1 MTIKNQY
8 TKTMEDIKAPQAAV
22 DKAVQA
28 ALEAEHNRAA
38 SPKKSKGKSKFI
50 QFVSAVAACAVAAC
64 GITAISMTTG
74 NYTSNSPG
82 ETSADSKNYFSLV
95 VNAAEINKSNVQIGK
110 IVCDQSMW
118 SYLTDNTSSD
128 DEDKQRITDFTI
140 SPIIDLSVNCT
151 GNNIKYVTYS
161 VEGAAIQLE
170 NITPVEEGTVSAGE
184 LNDYN
189 RYHRVIE
196 KSFKKPY
203 DEIVKEVDHGPDS
216 IETPAFIYDA
226 QEVYSA
232 CTLRYDNQPVFV
244 SVDEESIESGEDIP
258 TMWII
263 SEGAYS
269 WNPELKGA
277 SKDLVD
283 YVLASTAA
291 DLDKLEEVAPDS
303 EAGKLKAAFL
313 KEMIENTSITITVT
327 YEDGT
332 TEACNLSLTPGELDK
347 NSFSMNVEARLTNI
361 KDSNSTDAD
370 SDS

>member
-170 NITPVEEGTVSAGE
+170 NITPVEEG
-184 LNDYN
+184 
-189 RYHRVIE
+189 
-196 KSFKKPY
+196 
-203 DEIVKEVDHGPDS
+203 PDS

-226 QEVYSA
+226 QVVYSA

-291 DLDKLEEVAPDS
+291 DLDKLEEAAPDS

-313 KEMIENTSITITVT
+313 KEMIEKTSMTITVT

>member
-1 MTIKNQY
+1 
-8 TKTMEDIKAPQAAV
+8 MEDIKAPQAAV

-226 QEVYSA
+226 QGKPCYKTWSMGA
-232 CTLRYDNQPVFV
+232 FV
-244 SVDEESIESGEDIP
+244 
-258 TMWII
+258 
-263 SEGAYS
+263 
-269 WNPELKGA
+269 
-277 SKDLVD
+277 
-283 YVLASTAA
+283 
-291 DLDKLEEVAPDS
+291 DKAV
-303 EAGKLKAAFL
+303 GKLKRVDDA
-313 KEMIENTSITITVT
+313 TIQSMT
-327 YEDGT
+327 
-332 TEACNLSLTPGELDK
+332 LDPK
-347 NSFSMNVEARLTNI
+347 LDMNYKISRRHHRLPVNRE
-361 KDSNSTDAD
+361 
-370 SDS
+370 

>member
-1 MTIKNQY
+1 MTTNNKY
-8 TKTMEDIKAPQAAV
+8 TKTMEGIKAPQAAV

-184 LNDYN
+184 L
-189 RYHRVIE
+189 RYSFILPFGMVKDVRKHYFLVQTVPPPSEVVILLPLMLNVQVRGPYFFSLSHKMERVL
-196 KSFKKPY
+196 P
-203 DEIVKEVDHGPDS
+203 
-216 IETPAFIYDA
+216 
-226 QEVYSA
+226 
-232 CTLRYDNQPVFV
+232 
-244 SVDEESIESGEDIP
+244 
-258 TMWII
+258 
-263 SEGAYS
+263 
-269 WNPELKGA
+269 
-277 SKDLVD
+277 
-283 YVLASTAA
+283 ST
-291 DLDKLEEVAPDS
+291 
-303 EAGKLKAAFL
+303 
-313 KEMIENTSITITVT
+313 
-327 YEDGT
+327 
-332 TEACNLSLTPGELDK
+332 
-347 NSFSMNVEARLTNI
+347 
-361 KDSNSTDAD
+361 
-370 SDS
+370 